1 MPNERK
7 RAGASG
13 WGCTVCGYIFEPGT
27 LDPAGAQIDPA
38 KTFERLAEDWTCPKC
53 GSGKHHFRLRRH
65 KKDAPEPKG

>member
-1 MPNERK
+1 MPNERE
-7 RAGASG
+7 RASASG

-65 KKDAPEPKG
+65 KKDAPEPNG